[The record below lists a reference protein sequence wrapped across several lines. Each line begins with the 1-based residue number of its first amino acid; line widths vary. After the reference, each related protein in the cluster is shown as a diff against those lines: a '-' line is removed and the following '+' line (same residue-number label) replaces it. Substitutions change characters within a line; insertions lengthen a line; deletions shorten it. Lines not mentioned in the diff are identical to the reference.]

1 MANTVCNSCGVAA
14 DQLMRASNHG
24 HLVKPLNGR
33 ELRRQGKR
41 DRKREATKAKLFAH
55 GFA

>member
-1 MANTVCNSCGVAA
+1 MANTVSNMIGNAS

-24 HLVKPLNGR
+24 YLVNPLSGR
-33 ELRRQGKR
+33 ELRRQGAR
-41 DRKREATKAKLFAH
+41 DRKRATTKTKLSKK

>member
-24 HLVKPLNGR
+24 HLVKPLSGR

>member
-1 MANTVCNSCGVAA
+1 MIGNAS

-24 HLVKPLNGR
+24 YLVNPLSGR
-33 ELRRQGKR
+33 ELRRQGAR
-41 DRKREATKAKLFAH
+41 DRKREATKAKLNKK